1 MGSAVFGLVG
11 IIAQVVMM
19 RIATM
24 VIGIDMDRLFN
35 ADEFK
40 HEALMVAAAQV
51 ALGIVVAVAIL

>member
-1 MGSAVFGLVG
+1 
-11 IIAQVVMM
+11 M

-35 ADEFK
+35 ADEFSYD
-40 HEALMVAAAQV
+40 ALMVASAQF

>member
-1 MGSAVFGLVG
+1 
-11 IIAQVVMM
+11 MM